1 VEALRRRVA
10 QFVHGAPAHDA
21 RQARL
26 VDGASEVHKG
36 VLARYLMEERGAF
49 WHWDQTP

>member
-1 VEALRRRVA
+1 VEALRTRVA
-10 QFVHGAPAHDA
+10 QFVRGAPAHDA
-21 RQARL
+21 RQ

-36 VLARYLMEERGAF
+36 VLARYLIEERGAF